1 MRKGARV
8 VVVGAGLSGL
18 TAAYRLDRAG
28 VDVLVLEARDRVG
41 GRAWR
46 VPVGDAFFDAG
57 CEALDREHAALLA
70 LAREIGVEA
79 WEAPPWSSDPPGGLD
94 GDDADLFREFEREV
108 EALAGRV
115 DPDHPEDVEGA
126 GALDRMSLAGW
137 LEERGASPA
146 VLAAAETWIAVAS
159 STVPTRE
166 MSFLA
171 YAVKLAAGAAP
182 SGLTLRL
189 RGGPSA
195 LAERLAEVLDGR
207 IRLGAPV
214 GSVEDRVDEVVI
226 RLQDGTVERAE
237 RVVLAVPLTLQSEI
251 RFEPGL
257 PEFRRRALAEARYGV
272 VLKGATL
279 FEGPAPVPSPD
290 LSADGHFYASAEDD
304 RLLIR
309 FAGAGAAKRDGNLL
323 GAEAARPLAHAA
335 VEWSGEPWT
344 RGTYL
349 ILGPGHLLAWG
360 GRLGEPHGR
369 IHFAGAE
376 RSTLKSYMDGAIRA
390 GNEVADELLALGTE

>member
-1 MRKGARV
+1 MSERARV
-8 VVVGAGLSGL
+8 IVVGAGLSGL
-18 TAAYRLDRAG
+18 TAAHRLDRAG

-46 VPVGDAFFDAG
+46 IPVGDASFDAG

-70 LAREIGVEA
+70 LAQELGVEA
-79 WEAPPWSSDPPGGLD
+79 WEAPPWSSDPPGGLE
-94 GDDADLFREFEREV
+94 GEDAELFQEFEREV
-108 EALAGRV
+108 DALAGRV
-115 DPDHPEDVEGA
+115 DPDHPEDVEDA
-126 GALDRMSLAGW
+126 AALDRLSLAGW
-137 LEERGASPA
+137 LEERGASPS

-166 MSFLA
+166 MSVLA

-182 SGLTLRL
+182 TGLTLRF

-195 LAERLAEVLDGR
+195 LADCLADALDGR
-207 IRLGAPV
+207 VRLRAPV
-214 GSVEDRVDEVVI
+214 AAVEDARGEVAV
-226 RLQDGTVERAE
+226 RLQDGTSERAD
-237 RVVLAVPLTLQSEI
+237 RVVLAVPLTLQGEI
-251 RFEPGL
+251 RFERGL
-257 PEFRRRALAEARYGV
+257 PGFRRRALAEARYGV
-272 VLKGATL
+272 VVKGATL
-279 FEGPAPVPSPD
+279 FEGSAPVPSPD

-309 FAGAGAAKRDGNLL
+309 FAGAGAAARAGDPG
-323 GAEAARPLAHAA
+323 GAVGARPLAEAA
-335 VEWSGEPWT
+335 VEWSREPWT

-376 RSTLKSYMDGAIRA
+376 RSTLKSYMDGAVRGGEEAAAEILA
-390 GNEVADELLALGTE
+390 ALGG

>member
-1 MRKGARV
+1 MNQGARV

-28 VDVLVLEARDRVG
+28 VDVLVLEARERVG

-46 VPVGDAFFDAG
+46 VPVGDTSFDAG
-57 CEALDREHAALLA
+57 CEALDRKHAALLA
-70 LAREIGVEA
+70 LAHELGVEA
-79 WEAPPWSSDPPGGLD
+79 WEAPPWSSDPPGGLE
-94 GDDADLFREFEREV
+94 GEDAALFQEFEREV
-108 EALAGRV
+108 DALAALV
-115 DPDHPEDVEGA
+115 DPDHPEDFEGA
-126 GALDRMSLAGW
+126 GALDRLSLAGW

-182 SGLTLRL
+182 TGLTLRL

-195 LAERLAEVLDGR
+195 LAERLADALDGR

-214 GSVEDRVDEVVI
+214 GSVEEARGEVVI
-226 RLQDGTVERAE
+226 RLHDGTAERAD
-237 RVVLAVPLTLQSEI
+237 RVVLAVPLTLQGEI

-257 PEFRRRALAEARYGV
+257 PEFRRRAHAEARYGV
-272 VLKGATL
+272 VVKAATL
-279 FEGPAPVPSPD
+279 FEGPAPVPTPD
-290 LSADGHFYASAEDD
+290 LSAAGHFYASAEDE

-309 FAGAGAAKRDGNLL
+309 FAGAGAADRDL
-323 GAEAARPLAHAA
+323 GAEVAPGSLARAA
-335 VEWSGEPWT
+335 VDWSSEPWT

-349 ILGPGHLLAWG
+349 ILGPGHLLDWG
-360 GRLGEPHGR
+360 ARLGEPHGR
-369 IHFAGAE
+369 MHFAGVE
-376 RSTLKSYMDGAIRA
+376 RSTLKSYMDGAVRA
-390 GNEVADELLALGTE
+390 GEEAAAELLALKTD